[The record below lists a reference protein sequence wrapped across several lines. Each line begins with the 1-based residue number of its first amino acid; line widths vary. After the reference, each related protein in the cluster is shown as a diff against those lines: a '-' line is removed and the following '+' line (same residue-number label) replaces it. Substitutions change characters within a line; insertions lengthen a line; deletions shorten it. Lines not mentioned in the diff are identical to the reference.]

1 MNDKLTATSAA
12 SIPKDRLVDF
22 CRRWKVA
29 ELSLFG
35 SALREDFRPDSD
47 VDLLVSFAPGVTR
60 DFDDLLTMKEELQ
73 TLFGR
78 AVDLVE
84 RRLVEDER
92 ELHPAQAHPESL
104 EAPVCGGMRRGCSTC
119 GRPVEKRSST
129 WRVSASIVFM

>member
-1 MNDKLTATSAA
+1 MNDKLTTTSSV

-47 VDLLVSFAPGVTR
+47 VDLLVSFAPGVTWG
-60 DFDDLLTMKEELQ
+60 FDDLLTMKEELQ

-84 RRLVEDER
+84 RRLVEASENYIR
-92 ELHPAQAHPESL
+92 RKHILSHL
-104 EAPVCGGMRRGCSTC
+104 EPLY
-119 GRPVEKRSST
+119 VEG
-129 WRVSASIVFM
+129 

>member
-1 MNDKLTATSAA
+1 MNDKLTTTSAV

-47 VDLLVSFAPGVTR
+47 VDLLVSFAPGVTWG
-60 DFDDLLTMKEELQ
+60 FDDLLTMKEELQ

-84 RRLVEDER
+84 RRLVEASENYIR
-92 ELHPAQAHPESL
+92 RKHILSHL
-104 EAPVCGGMRRGCSTC
+104 EPLY
-119 GRPVEKRSST
+119 VEG
-129 WRVSASIVFM
+129 

>member
-1 MNDKLTATSAA
+1 MNDKLTTTSAV

-47 VDLLVSFAPGVTR
+47 VDLLVSFAPGVTWG
-60 DFDDLLTMKEELQ
+60 FDDLLTMKEELQ

-84 RRLVEDER
+84 RRLVEASENYIR
-92 ELHPAQAHPESL
+92 RKHILSHL
-104 EAPVCGGMRRGCSTC
+104 EPLYMEG
-119 GRPVEKRSST
+119 
-129 WRVSASIVFM
+129 